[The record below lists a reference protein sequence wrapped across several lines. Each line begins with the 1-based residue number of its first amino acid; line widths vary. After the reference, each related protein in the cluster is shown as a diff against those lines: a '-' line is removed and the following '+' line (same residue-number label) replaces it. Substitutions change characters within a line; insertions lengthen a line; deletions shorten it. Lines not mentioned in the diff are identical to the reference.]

1 VKLRRK
7 CDIEGEVMLHWFR
20 DETGEVVELRCR
32 VEIGGEAVEL
42 RGRLTMDVKRWNI
55 GVGVTMELKRW
66 GLGVGDGRYPE
77 EGSTKCD

>member
-1 VKLRRK
+1 VK
-7 CDIEGEVMLHWFR
+7 
-20 DETGEVVELRCR
+20 LRCR

-42 RGRLTMDVKRWNI
+42 RDRLTMDVKRWNI

-66 GLGVGDGRYPE
+66 GLGIGDGRYPE